1 MSRPALVVNGYS
13 ERWLRQG
20 FCWVYPAEVVK
31 GAAKPGTEVELHTQ
45 QGACLGTAIA
55 DDGWISARRFRPD
68 AGPIDA
74 ALLSE
79 KLSSALALRRVV
91 LPEHTTAWRWVH
103 GENDGLPGIRLDM
116 YGRWAVLS
124 LDSAS
129 LLALGERL
137 VAEARKLQDLGG
149 VYLGWR
155 PDPREKRDFRPPRPA
170 GLLWGEPAPEPRVVE
185 ERGLRMGVYPGNG
198 KDIGIYPDMRE
209 NRRFLE
215 PLWKDRRVLNLFA
228 HSGLFSVAAAQHGA
242 KEVCSVDL
250 SPRYLDWSRENFR
263 LNGLK
268 VEEESFLAEDCFKV
282 LDRYRRT
289 GRRFD
294 IVIADPP
301 GHSHSGEGSWSGEK
315 DYPRLVASCLQ
326 VLDRGG
332 LLVACSNLGSI
343 SPKTFQG
350 FLEEGAKRAGRRLL
364 MIHEGSAAPDFPAA
378 LDFPESRF
386 LKCWICAAP

>member
-31 GAAKPGTEVELHTQ
+31 GAAKPCTEVELHTQ

-129 LLALGERL
+129 LLALGEAMPMQL
-137 VAEARKLQDLGG
+137 SNWARTIL
-149 VYLGWR
+149 
-155 PDPREKRDFRPPRPA
+155 
-170 GLLWGEPAPEPRVVE
+170 
-185 ERGLRMGVYPGNG
+185 
-198 KDIGIYPDMRE
+198 
-209 NRRFLE
+209 
-215 PLWKDRRVLNLFA
+215 
-228 HSGLFSVAAAQHGA
+228 
-242 KEVCSVDL
+242 
-250 SPRYLDWSRENFR
+250 
-263 LNGLK
+263 
-268 VEEESFLAEDCFKV
+268 
-282 LDRYRRT
+282 
-289 GRRFD
+289 
-294 IVIADPP
+294 
-301 GHSHSGEGSWSGEK
+301 
-315 DYPRLVASCLQ
+315 
-326 VLDRGG
+326 
-332 LLVACSNLGSI
+332 
-343 SPKTFQG
+343 
-350 FLEEGAKRAGRRLL
+350 
-364 MIHEGSAAPDFPAA
+364 
-378 LDFPESRF
+378 
-386 LKCWICAAP
+386 